1 MTAIEKDNQHLKIS
15 GHSVMMGY
23 LDEKENDKIFIKEHM
38 SILKK

>member
-1 MTAIEKDNQHLKIS
+1 
-15 GHSVMMGY
+15 MMGY